1 MEEALEN
8 QGPSWPYRKVKMKIK
23 TLLRYNKL
31 NLAKERHTLRAI
43 SQIVVL
49 PANKHKITLTFL
61 PFQSNVSNPDSSHDI
76 NNLKY
81 TRKKKKVQ
89 NCTLTNLIIFSITNR
104 SSSEVIG
111 TSLIQRMNKNKL
123 SETYAYLQL
132 LKI

>member
-81 TRKKKKVQ
+81 TRKKKVQ